1 MSKIA
6 VVSVISQMKP
16 LDGQKNRSSVNFST
30 NSIPTGTKYLSFE
43 VSGTTNNDAV
53 FFNVMED
60 KTAASDPTIYSG
72 VSNGYRS
79 NNVKKYG
86 NLYIANPEGAS
97 NEFEVIV
104 YANL

>member
-1 MSKIA
+1 MSKVAIA
-6 VVSVISQMKP
+6 SVISQAAP

-30 NSIPTGTKYLSFE
+30 KTIPAGTQYLTFE

-60 KTAASDPTIYSG
+60 KTAASDPVIYHG

-79 NNVKKYG
+79 NNVKQYG
-86 NLYIANPEGAS
+86 DLYIANPTGAS
-97 NEFEVIV
+97 NAFEVVV